1 MGAFSHSVQQVT
13 PDYVGSCGLAQKPCW
28 RGGGGWGKSEAEISC
43 ASELDSISSGLW
55 TVAVCNRADK
65 EM

>member
-1 MGAFSHSVQQVT
+1 MGAFSHSVQQIT
-13 PDYVGSCGLAQKPCW
+13 SDYVGSCPETLL
-28 RGGGGWGKSEAEISC
+28 GGGWGKSEAEISC

-55 TVAVCNRADK
+55 TVAVHNRADK